1 MEPVNPSENTN
12 LVSEAMSSLDTSIV
26 SQEDL
31 AAQVIDLQMTVAHLE
46 LSLEQLDRV
55 IAKQDQHIQNMQR
68 QLQMIYNHVENNQA
82 EGGIAPFD
90 VIADKP
96 PHY

>member
-1 MEPVNPSENTN
+1 MKPVNHSDKTN
-12 LVSEAMSSLDTSIV
+12 PLSEAMAFLDTSSV
-26 SQEDL
+26 TQEEL
-31 AAQVIDLQMTVAHLE
+31 ATQVIDLQMTVAHLE
-46 LSLEQLDRV
+46 LSLEQLDTV
-55 IAKQDQHIQNMQR
+55 IAKQDQHIQNIQR

>member
-1 MEPVNPSENTN
+1 MESVNPSENTN